1 METFIKKAIEKLN
14 KNSESTLSDKDK
26 KKIHE
31 QFPIPRE
38 HKILWGQNLE
48 QNNKYITILS
58 GNFLIQTTL
67 SCAKRVGIRLIYFLM
82 GNSYLI

>member
-1 METFIKKAIEKLN
+1 MVITNIGIFFKASPMAVKQANEKMN
-14 KNSESTLSDKDK
+14 KKDK
-26 KKIHE
+26 LSYI
-31 QFPIPRE
+31 
-38 HKILWGQNLE
+38 
-48 QNNKYITILS
+48 YITILS